1 LAGEW
6 IVRRLLP
13 LGVLVFVFGILPA
26 VLSALGQGYL
36 FRLAELTMIFVILAT
51 SLNLLTG
58 TAGLVSLGHAAFYAV
73 GAYTAS
79 IVSLRFG
86 TGLEVSLPAS
96 ALVTGLIALIVAV
109 PAIRLV
115 RIFFTVATL
124 SVGEIIRIVIT
135 NWDGLTRGPMGLRG
149 IAPAS
154 LFGLDL
160 GGRLGTFYTIAV
172 VSTGATWIVWRLTHS
187 YYGGALR
194 AVREDDQSAGAM
206 GVNVGRLKLGV
217 CTISGALA
225 GVAGCLLAH
234 STGFISP
241 DMFGIDESI
250 LILTMV
256 VVGGL
261 GSVPGAV
268 LGAALLILV
277 PEISRE
283 AGHFR
288 MVFVGL
294 VLYLS
299 ILLRPTGILAEA
311 VSLRFARGTE
321 KPPGDH
327 HLAASMGRIARYRSP
342 AS

>member
-1 LAGEW
+1 
-6 IVRRLLP
+6 LP
-13 LGVLVFVFGILPA
+13 LCVLVFVFALLPA
-26 VLSALGQGYL
+26 ALTALGQCYL

-58 TAGLVSLGHAAFYAV
+58 TAGLVSLGQAAFYAI
-73 GAYTAS
+73 GAYTTA
-79 IVSLRFG
+79 IVSLRLHV
-86 TGLEVSLPAS
+86 GLETTLPAS
-96 ALVTGLIALIVAV
+96 ALVTGLIALLVAI

-124 SVGEIIRIVIT
+124 SVGEIINVVIS

-149 IAPAS
+149 IPPAR
-154 LFGLDL
+154 LFGIDL
-160 GGRLGTFYTIAV
+160 GGRLATFYVISAV
-172 VSTGATWIVWRLTHS
+172 CTGATWVVWRLTHS

-194 AVREDDQSAGAM
+194 ALREDDQSAAAM
-206 GVNVGRLKLGV
+206 GIAVGRLKLGA
-217 CTISGALA
+217 CAISGALA

-268 LGAALLILV
+268 LGAAALILL
-277 PEISRE
+277 PELGRE

-288 MVFVGL
+288 MVIVGL
-294 VLYLS
+294 VLYLA
-299 ILLRPTGILAEA
+299 ILLRPAGVLGEA
-311 VSLRFARGTE
+311 MSLHFVRQGE
-321 KPPGDH
+321 KRRQSPSE
-327 HLAASMGRIARYRSP
+327 AASRLF
-342 AS
+342 

>member
-1 LAGEW
+1 M
-6 IVRRLLP
+6 RRRLP
-13 LGVLVFVFGILPA
+13 LGVLIVVFAVLPA
-26 VLSALGQGYL
+26 VLTALGQGYL

-58 TAGLVSLGHAAFYAV
+58 TAGLVSLGHAAFYAI
-73 GAYTAS
+73 GAYTAG
-79 IVSLRFG
+79 IVSLRFH

-96 ALVTGLIALIVAV
+96 ALVTGLIALIVAI
-109 PAIRLV
+109 PAVRLV

-124 SVGEIIRIVIT
+124 SVGEIINVVIT

-149 IAPAS
+149 IPPARV
-154 LFGLDL
+154 FGFDL
-160 GGRLGTFYTIAV
+160 GGRLGTFYVIATV
-172 VSTGATWIVWRLTHS
+172 CSAATWIVWRLTHS

-194 AVREDDQSAGAM
+194 ALREDDQSAGAM
-206 GVNVGRLKLGV
+206 GIDVGRLKVGACAV
-217 CTISGALA
+217 SGALA

-268 LGAALLILV
+268 LGAAVLILV
-277 PEISRE
+277 PEIGRE

-294 VLYLS
+294 VLYLA
-299 ILLRPTGILAEA
+299 ILLRPTGVLQEA
-311 VSLRFARGTE
+311 VSLRFARET
-321 KPPGDH
+321 KAVATGDQ
-327 HLAASMGRIARYRSP
+327 RSP
-342 AS
+342 ALR

>member
-1 LAGEW
+1 
-6 IVRRLLP
+6 VRRVLP
-13 LGVLVFVFGILPA
+13 FGVLVFVFGVLPA
-26 VLSALGQGYL
+26 ALTLLGQGYL

-58 TAGLVSLGHAAFYAV
+58 TAGLVSLGHAAFYAI
-73 GAYTAS
+73 GAYTAA
-79 IVSLRFG
+79 IVSLHFDV
-86 TGLEVSLPAS
+86 GLEATLPAS
-96 ALVTGLIALIVAV
+96 ALVTGLVALLVAI

-124 SVGEIIRIVIT
+124 SVGEIINVTIT
-135 NWDGLTRGPMGLRG
+135 NWDALTRGPMGLRG
-149 IAPAS
+149 IPPAR

-160 GGRLGTFYTIAV
+160 SSRLGTFYAIAAV
-172 VSTGATWIVWRLTHS
+172 CTGATWIVWRLTHS

-194 AVREDDQSAGAM
+194 ALREDDQSAGAM
-206 GVNVGRLKLGV
+206 GIAVGRLKVGA
-217 CTISGALA
+217 CAISGALA

-250 LILTMV
+250 LMLTMV

-268 LGAALLILV
+268 LGAAVLILV
-277 PEISRE
+277 PEIGRE

-294 VLYLS
+294 VLYLA
-299 ILLRPTGILAEA
+299 ILLRPAGVVGEA
-311 VSLRFARGTE
+311 LSLRFAIATKIPPSKFSRG
-321 KPPGDH
+321 
-327 HLAASMGRIARYRSP
+327 
-342 AS
+342 

>member
-1 LAGEW
+1 
-6 IVRRLLP
+6 VRKALP
-13 LGVLVFVFGILPA
+13 WAVVVLVFAALPA
-26 VLSALGQGYL
+26 LLHLLEQGYL
-36 FRLAELTMIFVILAT
+36 FRLAELSMIFVILAV

-73 GAYTAS
+73 GAYT
-79 IVSLRFG
+79 VSLRFG

-96 ALVTGLIALIVAV
+96 AMVTGLIALLVAI
-109 PAIRLV
+109 PSIRLV

-124 SVGEIIRIVIT
+124 SVGEIINVVIT

-149 IAPAS
+149 ITPAK
-154 LFGLDL
+154 LFGVDL
-160 GGRLGTFYTIAV
+160 GGRLGTYYTIATV
-172 VSTGATWIVWRLTHS
+172 CVLATWVVWRLTNS

-206 GVNVGRLKLGV
+206 GINVARLKLGA
-217 CTISGALA
+217 CAISGALA

-250 LILTMV
+250 LMLTMV

-261 GSVPGAV
+261 GSVPGAI
-268 LGAALLILV
+268 LGAAVLILV
-277 PEISRE
+277 PEIGRE

-294 VLYLS
+294 VLYGA
-299 ILLRPTGILAEA
+299 ILLRPTGVLGEA
-311 VSLRFARGTE
+311 LSLRFARPI
-321 KPPGDH
+321 PPRL
-327 HLAASMGRIARYRSP
+327 HLHNG
-342 AS
+342 